1 MEKIYDIKIKDDYI
15 KMLKN
20 TIFSKGCFCG
30 LELIEERNE
39 YFYFKMQNGQYIK
52 IADEWIDLLIPS
64 TQVEKYPYDLYYC
77 GEKVG
82 KIKLSL
88 PLFSLN
94 ATDKSWEIK

>member
-1 MEKIYDIKIKDDYI
+1 MKKLYDIKIKDNYVKI
-15 KMLKN
+15 LKD
-20 TIFSKGCFCG
+20 TIFGKGYFCG

-52 IADEWIDLLIPS
+52 IADEWIDLLIPH
-64 TQVEKYPYDLYYC
+64 TEIEKYPYDLYYL

-82 KIKLSL
+82 KIRLPL